1 MTNLRFGGYLLVALG
16 LINMRYQT
24 GHNSVVLHSLSII
37 VPGAFLLLATFLQ
50 PTKKFLEQKN
60 NKVIVGIIVL
70 LLVGYSF
77 IN

>member
-24 GHNSVVLHSLSII
+24 GHNSVVSHSLSII
-37 VPGAFLLLATFLQ
+37 VPGALLLLATFLQ
-50 PTKKFLEQKN
+50 PTKKFLGQKN